1 MLHYDDSYE
10 IEIKKDV
17 KWYKV
22 NAEIFFNEPLF
33 DVEEGKSKELDLK
46 WEYGYGKLPR
56 GKYRIVKKVYFEN
69 DREQEFYISV
79 EFNIDSD

>member
-1 MLHYDDSYE
+1 MRLKLKKMLSGTKSMLKY
-10 IEIKKDV
+10 
-17 KWYKV
+17 
-22 NAEIFFNEPLF
+22 FFNEPLF